1 MRFGQI
7 VTYGATG
14 LSVAGVSL
22 GATGSVECGTLCVV
36 FGVIGVAGRAYLGRM
51 LGGGARA
58 A

>member
-1 MRFGQI
+1 MRLGQI

-14 LSVAGVSL
+14 LGMAGVSL
-22 GATGSVECGTLCVV
+22 GATGAVETGTLCVGL
-36 FGVIGVAGRAYLGRM
+36 GVIGVAGRAYLGRM